1 VRTSVPRRCSS
12 RVAQNASHN
21 DGKRTG
27 RAWLSAAPYLP
38 SVTLRAV
45 PKAHTLTLMRCRN
58 FDASHQQQTSL
69 MYVAR
74 V

>member
-27 RAWLSAAPYLP
+27 RAWLSAAPYQP
-38 SVTLRAV
+38 SVTLPRSAES
-45 PKAHTLTLMRCRN
+45 HTLTLMRCR
-58 FDASHQQQTSL
+58 T
-69 MYVAR
+69 V
-74 V
+74 